1 MKQAKLDAALEKVL
15 GGDFDDDGD
24 VLKDSEIDN
33 NDKNVNEQ
41 EKNNLSST
49 TTTIHLFV
57 LEHYKL
63 KKNISKHTI
72 NNYD

>member
-33 NDKNVNEQ
+33 NDKNVNKQ
-41 EKNNLSST
+41 EKNNLSS
-49 TTTIHLFV
+49 
-57 LEHYKL
+57 
-63 KKNISKHTI
+63 KKGIERI
-72 NNYD
+72 

>member
-24 VLKDSEIDN
+24 VYKDSEIDN

-41 EKNNLSST
+41 EENNLSS
-49 TTTIHLFV
+49 
-57 LEHYKL
+57 
-63 KKNISKHTI
+63 KKGIERI
-72 NNYD
+72 